1 LKPKL
6 TAKSLRLCETKCKKI
21 DIHPHFDKNIY
32 QNVVLVNSN
41 NLSVKALV
49 ISDTLHFC
57 DIESVTV
64 CRAIVTWSIARFLCY
79 SRYFFVIVKRR
90 CFVYRGKY
98 FIGRK
103 VFGDWDIRVE
113 QVNRLTITRFLA
125 DSTNGR
131 TYATVLRPSV
141 AVSDI
146 MYHG

>member
-1 LKPKL
+1 
-6 TAKSLRLCETKCKKI
+6 
-21 DIHPHFDKNIY
+21 
-32 QNVVLVNSN
+32 
-41 NLSVKALV
+41 
-49 ISDTLHFC
+49 
-57 DIESVTV
+57 VTV
-64 CRAIVTWSIARFLCY
+64 CRAIVTWSIARFLWD
-79 SRYFFVIVKRR
+79 SRNFFVTIKRR

-141 AVSDI
+141 AVCDF
-146 MYHG
+146 MYYG